1 MQVTFSILVAMTLI
15 LIAIL
20 IALIFYSLDLKKDC
34 RTLFESNRR
43 LLKDGDL
50 LREDLSKFME
60 DAVYW
65 EDEYLKLKRHYT
77 NLCKRNN
84 ETVQKAQ
91 PMVIEASYK
100 IDRIRECI
108 SIPKKIADNIETMDD
123 KDLVNLENSMEQ
135 YVKNAVVSDLLYY
148 CNYAVSYE
156 VFNDS
161 YTFLIDIPVARKTD
175 SESAYMM
182 AERFYPMVDIFKEHA
197 KKTMVDDIGG
207 TDIDEG
213 K

>member
-1 MQVTFSILVAMTLI
+1 MQVTFSILVAVTLM
-15 LIAIL
+15 LIAVL

-43 LLKDGDL
+43 LLKEGDL

-60 DAVYW
+60 EASLSYDDAVYW
-65 EDEYLKLKRHYT
+65 EDKYKKLKIQ
-77 NLCKRNN
+77 C
-84 ETVQKAQ
+84 ESVQKDQ
-91 PMVIEASYK
+91 PMVIEASYN
-100 IDRIRECI
+100 IDHIHECI
-108 SIPKKIADNIETMDD
+108 SVPRKIAKNIETMDD
-123 KDLVNLENSMEQ
+123 KDLFDLENSMEK
-135 YVKNAVVSDLLYY
+135 YIKEAVVNDLLYY

-182 AERFYPMVDIFKEHA
+182 AERFYPMVDIFKNLV
-197 KKTMVDDIGG
+197 KGVGG
-207 TDIDEG
+207 E
-213 K
+213 

>member
-1 MQVTFSILVAMTLI
+1 MQVTFSILVAVTLM
-15 LIAIL
+15 LIAVL

-65 EDEYLKLKRHYT
+65 EDEYLKLKRRH
-77 NLCKRNN
+77 N

-197 KKTMVDDIGG
+197 KKTMVDGIGG
-207 TDIDEG
+207 TDIDG
-213 K
+213 RKKDVL

>member
-20 IALIFYSLDLKKDC
+20 IALIFYSVDLKNDC
-34 RTLFESNRR
+34 RKLFESNKR
-43 LLKDGDL
+43 LLKEADL

-60 DAVYW
+60 EASLSYDDAVYW
-65 EDEYLKLKRHYT
+65 EDKYKKLKIQ
-77 NLCKRNN
+77 C
-84 ETVQKAQ
+84 ESVQKAQ

-123 KDLVNLENSMEQ
+123 KDLVNLEDSMEK
-135 YVKNAVVSDLLYY
+135 YIKEAVVNDLLYY

-175 SESAYMM
+175 SESTYMM
-182 AERFYPMVDIFKEHA
+182 AERFYPMVDIFKKYVNGIRGE
-197 KKTMVDDIGG
+197 
-207 TDIDEG
+207 
-213 K
+213 

>member
-1 MQVTFSILVAMTLI
+1 MQVTFSILVAVTLM
-15 LIAIL
+15 LIAVL

-43 LLKDGDL
+43 LLKEGDL

-60 DAVYW
+60 EASLSYDDAVYW
-65 EDEYLKLKRHYT
+65 EDKYKKLKIQ
-77 NLCKRNN
+77 C
-84 ETVQKAQ
+84 ESVQKAQ
-91 PMVIEASYK
+91 PMIIEASYK

-108 SIPKKIADNIETMDD
+108 SIPKKIADNIEAMDD
-123 KDLVNLENSMEQ
+123 KDLVNLENSMEK
-135 YVKNAVVSDLLYY
+135 YIKEAVVNDLLYY

-175 SESAYMM
+175 SESTYMM
-182 AERFYPMVDIFKEHA
+182 AERFYPMVDIFKKYVNGIRGE
-197 KKTMVDDIGG
+197 
-207 TDIDEG
+207 
-213 K
+213 